1 MKIGC
6 PKEIKP
12 QEFRVGVTPTT
23 AGEAVGHGHEVI
35 IETGAGNGA
44 GFTDADYVNAGARI
58 ADTAEQVFAEAE

>member
-23 AGEAVGHGHEVI
+23 AGEALRHGHQVI
-35 IETGAGNGA
+35 METGAGIGA
-44 GFTDADYVNAGARI
+44 GFTDDDYV
-58 ADTAEQVFAEAE
+58 